1 MYDLSIFS
9 LVETNLGNLAEFT
22 VEGRHAVS
30 WAYSLSSFSC
40 SLPWVSNRRPQWLS
54 AEEEETK
61 ASTSTQGTLK
71 WVYTKL
77 LLFDDE
83 ESIVY
88 SADHRLIS
96 WITVPPF
103 SPCRQLDVMAPR
115 LIIWAADK
123 SLSKFTDVE
132 IDRNNSRYCGLWL
145 VRTFGHFSRSREHHF
160 FSVQILSTFRHQ

>member
-1 MYDLSIFS
+1 MQ
-9 LVETNLGNLAEFT
+9 LAELMT
-22 VEGRHAVS
+22 E
-30 WAYSLSSFSC
+30 YFSC

-61 ASTSTQGTLK
+61 TSTSTQGTLK

-103 SPCRQLDVMAPR
+103 SPCRQFDVMAPR

-145 VRTFGHFSRSREHHF
+145 VRTFGHFSRSRKHNLI
-160 FSVQILSTFRHQ
+160 FSVFRFFQHSDINRSIL